1 MEKNKNKKLLI
12 LMSNLTLKI
21 NVFFKQKWNFNEFL
35 CFMKFD
41 RCGKPPA
48 EGVELDQGLIL
59 SSTSDQESSFLFFIF
74 FGLGYPTS

>member
-1 MEKNKNKKLLI
+1 
-12 LMSNLTLKI
+12 MSNLTLKI

-35 CFMKFD
+35 YFMKF
-41 RCGKPPA
+41 GKPPA

-74 FGLGYPTS
+74 FELGYPTS